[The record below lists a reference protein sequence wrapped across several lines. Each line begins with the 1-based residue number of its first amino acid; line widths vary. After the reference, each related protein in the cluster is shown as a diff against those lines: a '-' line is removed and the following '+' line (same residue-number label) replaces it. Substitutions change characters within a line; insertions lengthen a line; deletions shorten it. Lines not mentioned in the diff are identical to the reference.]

1 MNLSTARYLSKALI
15 TLVLEDVVV
24 LYCQTTP
31 PLPQTV
37 TEVFLRGNS
46 HTEAVI
52 ISLAEAMPEDKYPF
66 VPTNGEF
73 KGVRTFAQMLKHV
86 AANNYVDG
94 AALLRERPPI
104 DVGERDNGPDSV
116 RSKAEIL
123 RFVRG
128 SFEYTQKAIRTVN
141 QDNLMERVE
150 FPGAQGGIPRL
161 MIINGAMVHPWDH
174 YGQMIEYLRMNGIDP
189 QAKR

>member
-1 MNLSTARYLSKALI
+1 MNVRTARNLLKTLI
-15 TLVLEDVVV
+15 ALVLEGVVI
-24 LYCQTTP
+24 LYCQTKH

-37 TEVFLRGNS
+37 TEVYLQGNIN
-46 HTEAVI
+46 TEAVI
-52 ISLAEAMPEDKYPF
+52 ISLAEAMPEEKYSF
-66 VPTNGEF
+66 VPTDGEF
-73 KGVRTFAQMLKHV
+73 KGVRTFAQLVKHI
-86 AANNYVDG
+86 AANNYVDA

-104 DVGERDNGPDSV
+104 EVHERDNGPDSV

-128 SFEYTQKAIRTVN
+128 SFEYMQKALRAVN
-141 QDNLMERVE
+141 QGNLMERVE

-161 MIINGAMVHPWDH
+161 MIIDAVIAHPWDI